1 MGPCAWLLVAAGV
14 VASIAAPP
22 SATAKPV
29 WPVAGAESAADTI
42 RDLEDQGYTVA
53 INWVTG
59 YSSAPLSLC
68 RVSAIHNPD
77 RSPDA
82 VPMKSTTVYVD
93 VTCPEDHDWGG
104 SFGVGIVG
112 F

>member
-1 MGPCAWLLVAAGV
+1 MRSLAPFLLAASAAMIAV
-14 VASIAAPP
+14 TPAASAD
-22 SATAKPV
+22 PV
-29 WPVAGAESAADTI
+29 RPMAGAESAADTI

-59 YSSAPLSLC
+59 YTTQPLSQC

-104 SFGVGIVG
+104 SFGFGIG